1 MQFILNNWSLVL
13 GIVVVLFMLVWG
25 PLRQMIYGIR
35 HVTLPEA
42 IRLVNHEQAVVIDV
56 REPVEYSGGRIPKSV
71 NAPLSGLAAGLTRLE
86 KYKSRPVIVVCRTNQ
101 RSARAA
107 VLLRRHAFANVQ
119 VLAAGMTGW
128 QKENLPVEK

>member
-13 GIVVVLFMLVWG
+13 GIVIVLFMLVWG
-25 PLRQMIYGIR
+25 PLRQMIYGIH
-35 HVTLPEA
+35 HVTVPEA
-42 IRLVNHEQAVVIDV
+42 IRLVNHEQGVVVDV
-56 REPVEYSGGRIPKSV
+56 REPDEYRGGRIPKSV
-71 NAPLSGLAAGLTRLE
+71 NAPLSGLAAGLVQLE
-86 KYKSRPVIVVCRTNQ
+86 KYKSRPLIVVCRTSQ

-107 VLLRRHAFANVQ
+107 VLLRRHAFSNVQ

>member
-25 PLRQMIYGIR
+25 PLRQLIYGIR
-35 HVTLPEA
+35 HVTVPEA
-42 IRLVNHEQAVVIDV
+42 VRMVNHEQAVIVDV
-56 REPVEYSGGRIPKSV
+56 REASEYQSGRIPKSV
-71 NAPLSGLAAGLTRLE
+71 NAPLSGLASGLVQLE
-86 KYKSRPVIVVCRTNQ
+86 KYKSRPVIVVCRTSQ
-101 RSARAA
+101 RSSRAA
-107 VLLRRHAFANVQ
+107 VMLRRSQFPNVQ